1 MDCSICAVISLG
13 NASPHCSMQ
22 PTRGWPFPQKGK
34 AHAETSSLPSST
46 DDFAPAWPCSRRGLP
61 GHLHYGRCR
70 WSLTPPFH
78 HHHFTQKD
86 GRAVCFWGPYP
97 AVSRLSAVSPPRVLS
112 DAVLYGVRTFLD
124 SDNAE
129 PQLPDQPEVNAS
141 YTLERGE
148 ST

>member
-86 GRAVCFWGPYP
+86 GRAVCFCGPYP
-97 AVSRLSAVSPPRVLS
+97 AGSRLSAVSRPGCYPTSCSMECGLS
-112 DAVLYGVRTFLD
+112 SIPTTQNRNCPTSLK
-124 SDNAE
+124 
-129 PQLPDQPEVNAS
+129 
-141 YTLERGE
+141 
-148 ST
+148 